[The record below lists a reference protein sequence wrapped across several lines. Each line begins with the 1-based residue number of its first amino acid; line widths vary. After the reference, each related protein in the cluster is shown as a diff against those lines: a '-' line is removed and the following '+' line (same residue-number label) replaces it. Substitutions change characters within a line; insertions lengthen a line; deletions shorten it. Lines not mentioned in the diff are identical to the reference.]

1 MIHFNKRRLILVLSI
16 FAIGYCFVIVK
27 AFKIQ
32 VVDRTTLIDR
42 LKSQIF
48 REVKV
53 FPRRGN
59 IIDRNGNPLAI
70 NIQTFSIFTLPKE
83 LENPT
88 SSYKELI
95 KIVPE
100 LSSHELLTSMKKR
113 KRYTWIARKVALN
126 EDQVKKLKDLKGV
139 YLEPVPKRVYPNKEL
154 NSQLLG
160 FVGLDNTGLSGVE
173 YQFDQLL
180 RGKPK
185 IYKYVIDAKGRA
197 IKFESSEV
205 GDDAQ
210 DVQLTIDK
218 DIQFVAEKFLKEAVD
233 SSQAQR
239 GGVGIMDAK
248 TGEVLA
254 MANYPTFDPN
264 NPSDVSSENH
274 RLAYISDP
282 IEPGSVM
289 KALTTASALE
299 HKVVTPDT
307 NYFCER
313 GKFKVEDHVISEAD
327 SKEKFEWLSVSE
339 ILEHSS
345 NIGTTKIAFDLTFPR
360 LKETLLKFYV
370 GSKTDIEIPG
380 ESKGIFYD
388 TDNISPLVLS
398 NLSFGQGLAMTGI
411 QVLTSYAIIAN
422 GGYKIQP
429 TIIKDKNIGLKS
441 EKVLSDQTV
450 SQLTEMLV
458 KAVDQGTGSNA
469 KIKYFKIAGKT
480 STAQKISKTGGYK
493 GYIPGFAGFPV
504 NVENPFVI
512 FVYVDDPRGNYYG
525 NLVATPVFRKIAEY
539 MLFRN
544 NNTGKDFHY
553 LTKPANDNSLDMVQV
568 KNAATRSMGV
578 GAVPDFRGLDKSS
591 AYDLSEKYEL
601 SLMISGVGIVKEQ
614 SPKPGTQINSNTKIE
629 LKFAPPKYE

>member
-1 MIHFNKRRLILVLSI
+1 MVHFKKRRLLFVLSV
-16 FAIGYCFVIVK
+16 FALGYCFVIVK

-88 SSYKELI
+88 ASYKELV

-100 LSSHELLTSMKKR
+100 LSSSDLLSSLKKR
-113 KRYTWIARKVALN
+113 KRYTWIARKISLQ
-126 EDQVKKLKDLKGV
+126 EDQVKKLKDLKGI

-154 NSQLLG
+154 NAQLLG

-239 GGVGIMDAK
+239 GGVGIMDARS
-248 TGEVLA
+248 GEVLA

-264 NPSDVSSENH
+264 NPSDSSSENH

-313 GKFKVEDHVISEAD
+313 GKFKVEDHIINEAD

-360 LKETLLKFYV
+360 LKETLLKFNV
-370 GSKTDIEIPG
+370 GNKTEIEIPG

-388 TDNISPLVLS
+388 SDNISPLVLS

-429 TIIKDKNIGLKS
+429 TIIKDKNVDYKP

-450 SQLTEMLV
+450 TQLTEMLV
-458 KAVDQGTGSNA
+458 KAVEQGTGSNA

-512 FVYVDDPRGNYYG
+512 FVYVDDPRGHYYG
-525 NLVATPVFRKIAEY
+525 NLMATPVFRKIAEY

-544 NNTGKDFHY
+544 NNTDKDFHY

-568 KNAATRSMGV
+568 KNAATRSMGA
-578 GAVPDFRGLDKSS
+578 GTVPDFRGLDKSS
-591 AYDLSEKYEL
+591 AYDLSEKYDVG
-601 SLMISGVGIVKEQ
+601 LMITGVGIVKEQ
-614 SPKPGTQINSNTKIE
+614 FPKPGSPLKPDTKIE
-629 LKFAPPKYE
+629 LKFSPPKYE